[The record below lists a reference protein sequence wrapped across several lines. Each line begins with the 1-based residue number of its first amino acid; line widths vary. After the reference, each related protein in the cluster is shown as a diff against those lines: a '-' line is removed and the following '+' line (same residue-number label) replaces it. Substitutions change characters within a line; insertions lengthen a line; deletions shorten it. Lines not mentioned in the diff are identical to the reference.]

1 MGKTKCT
8 SGLHEGGHLS
18 TRRTF
23 SAGIIF
29 SPVRALYV
37 ACIGKS
43 ERQSPGSVVPFEQ
56 LGVCNVSVFY
66 RLDEAAF
73 YIVLSDYV
81 FEKHR
86 IFFLIV
92 FSIYCLFPCHSEPRP
107 MVECEESPFFS
118 SVEILPPCSR
128 QNDIVL

>member
-1 MGKTKCT
+1 MYIGV
-8 SGLHEGGHLS
+8 HEGGHLS

-37 ACIGKS
+37 VGIGKS

-92 FSIYCLFPCHSEPRP
+92 FIVYFLVIPSAR
-107 MVECEESPFFS
+107 EESLCHPEPATG
-118 SVEILPPCSR
+118 SVRGFMLLL
-128 QNDIVL
+128 V